1 MVTIFCVLLMGIF
14 NLLAFFMGVY
24 VTQKLNN
31 NEEVKIP
38 NPIQKIE
45 EIKEVKDTK
54 IRTKALDVMLEN
66 IDNYDGSDAGQ
77 KDIPN

>member
-24 VTQKLNN
+24 VTQKLKN

-38 NPIQKIE
+38 NPIEKIE
-45 EIKEVKDTK
+45 EIKEAKDTRIK
-54 IRTKALDVMLEN
+54 SKALDVMLEN

-77 KDIPN
+77 KEIPN